1 MVSSKDKSV
10 FKRKEAN
17 LPEIELEM
25 YRNWHIEFRP
35 EPEFTKIAQKN
46 PAGTGFFK

>member
-35 EPEFTKIAQKN
+35 KSKFTGIVQKI
-46 PAGTGFFK
+46 PAGTGIFK